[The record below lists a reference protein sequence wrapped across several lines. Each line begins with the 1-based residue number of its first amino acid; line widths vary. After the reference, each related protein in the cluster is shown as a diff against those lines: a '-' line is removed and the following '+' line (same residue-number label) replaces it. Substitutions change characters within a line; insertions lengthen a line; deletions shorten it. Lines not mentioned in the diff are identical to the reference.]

1 VKPIQDPIDKFV
13 QQQIDSWSENKRRR
27 EEATARGRTLTGV
40 VQVVA
45 LEHERPF
52 RDGARVELQA
62 EHRLAPV
69 LRRRAPVVTPATHQ
83 NSVETQ

>member
-1 VKPIQDPIDKFV
+1 M
-13 QQQIDSWSENKRRR
+13 
-27 EEATARGRTLTGV
+27 TGV